1 MDSYLSNLAIL
12 AREADFAG
20 TGIILRGAAAGA
32 RVQELINQGV
42 VVVGALPGGSAA
54 NVTVFVD
61 GRSQNLSVS
70 RMKGFDLASSYRLR
84 TDGFGSFTLSLSGT
98 YLTDFNVGITAAA
111 TPADR
116 LNTIFNP
123 LQLKLRVW

>member
-1 MDSYLSNLAIL
+1 M
-12 AREADFAG
+12 
-20 TGIILRGAAAGA
+20 
-32 RVQELINQGV
+32 
-42 VVVGALPGGSAA
+42 VGALPGGSAA

-84 TDGFGSFTLSLSGT
+84 TEGFGTFNFSLSGT
-98 YLTDFNVGITAAA
+98 YLTDFNVAITSTAA
-111 TPADR
+111 PADR

-123 LQLKLRVW
+123 LKLKLRGAVNWNLGPWRASPWSTACMATRTMP